1 MSRKWMMALWG
12 LSLTVLLIGNS
23 VEASIAPED
32 RAQLQ
37 QSHGA
42 FFYLCKKSVNIDT
55 QAKKEQAR
63 QLIITGQDFQM
74 AKALL
79 NKVIELDSKD
89 SEAYLLR
96 ALLYTDAKKYDN
108 ADNDYMGALR
118 LEPENPTFYYLRAM
132 NSLYRG
138 RSRGQNNGFY
148 LDTYYYIEA
157 KKYFNK
163 ALEIEPNYIDA
174 IVGMGDCAYDKKE
187 YNEAIDWY
195 NKVLVMLP
203 NHDVVLAKKTDAE
216 VALKKIQEKQQQREL
231 DRRING

>member
-1 MSRKWMMALWG
+1 MSRKWMTALWG
-12 LSLTVLLIGNS
+12 LFLTVLLIGNS

-55 QAKKEQAR
+55 QEKKEQAR

-74 AKALL
+74 AEALL
-79 NKVIELDSKD
+79 NKVLELDSKD
-89 SEAYLLR
+89 SEAYVLR

-108 ADNDYMGALR
+108 ADDDYMGALR

-132 NSLYRG
+132 NKLYDW
-138 RSRGQNNGFY
+138 QNAP
-148 LDTYYYIEA
+148 YYNSNKYA
-157 KKYFNK
+157 KRYFTK
-163 ALEIEPNYIDA
+163 ALQIEPNYIDA
-174 IVGMGDCAYDKKE
+174 IVGMGDCAYCERDYK
-187 YNEAIDWY
+187 NAIDWY
-195 NKVLVMLP
+195 NKVLVILP
-203 NHDVVLAKKTDAE
+203 NHDIVLAKKADAE
-216 VALKKIQEKQQQREL
+216 AELKKIQEIQKQREL

>member
-1 MSRKWMMALWG
+1 MSRKWMTTLWG
-12 LSLTVLLIGNS
+12 LFLTVLLIGNS

-96 ALLYTDAKKYDN
+96 ALLYTDAKKYID
-108 ADNDYMGALR
+108 ADNDYLNALR
-118 LEPENPTFYYLRAM
+118 IEPENPTFYYKAPLFNTFYKFNEFYEKKPERAIP
-132 NSLYRG
+132 SCPG
-138 RSRGQNNGFY
+138 RRTIVNKQR
-148 LDTYYYIEA
+148 II
-157 KKYFNK
+157 KKKSAFFRK
-163 ALEIEPNYIDA
+163 
-174 IVGMGDCAYDKKE
+174 
-187 YNEAIDWY
+187 
-195 NKVLVMLP
+195 
-203 NHDVVLAKKTDAE
+203 
-216 VALKKIQEKQQQREL
+216 
-231 DRRING
+231 